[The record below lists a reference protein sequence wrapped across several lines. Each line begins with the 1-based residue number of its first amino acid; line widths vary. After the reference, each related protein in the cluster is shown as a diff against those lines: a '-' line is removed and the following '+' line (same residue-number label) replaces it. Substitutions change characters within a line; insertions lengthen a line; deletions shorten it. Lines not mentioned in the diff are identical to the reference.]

1 MADNTTFQNSNSIL
15 NAFKNKFATKVNSI
29 YVNSLKREVN
39 FREVSVTEQKSL
51 SKTMIE
57 NESRRDIVYD
67 TQCALINRLCLENDD
82 KKLREDAK
90 EAAHIAL
97 PDAAAAEG
105 IDMSTSKGASF
116 AMKFTN
122 DFIQKYIAEHSFDIY
137 SLTEFDRI
145 RILMEIYQNNYFKD
159 EIVYKC
165 KECGT
170 ENRYP
175 FDFSKIIDRFNEFDL
190 TDQTYTIEDNRYV
203 YNFILNYPSVRSV
216 SQFYKMYVKKY
227 KGASAKEKDVLD
239 NLENDTKKVKEEARE
254 AARVAMPAAM
264 EAEGI
269 EMGTPQ
275 AATFAVKFTNDF
287 IQKYVSEH
295 GFDVY
300 TLTEFD
306 RIRILMEIYQNNYF
320 KDEITYKCKE
330 CGAENKYTLDF
341 SKIIDRFNEFDLTD
355 QTYTLEDKQY
365 VYNFVLNYPSVKNVS
380 QFYKMYVKKY
390 KGVSAK
396 EKDVLDNLENV
407 DYINLYIKQIE
418 LIDKEKGTK
427 DIADLS
433 LMSYSDIES
442 LIEVFPQNIIF
453 SEDTGVLRYI
463 AKNFIEKINSVFQ
476 YEKCAQCGAEA
487 PAGLGSVA
495 DFL

>member
-1 MADNTTFQNSNSIL
+1 MTENTLIQNSNSIL
-15 NAFKNKFATKVNSI
+15 NTFKNKFATKVNAV

-57 NESRRDIVYD
+57 NEARRDIIYD
-67 TQCALINRLCLENDD
+67 TQCALINRLC
-82 KKLREDAK
+82 
-90 EAAHIAL
+90 
-97 PDAAAAEG
+97 
-105 IDMSTSKGASF
+105 
-116 AMKFTN
+116 
-122 DFIQKYIAEHSFDIY
+122 
-137 SLTEFDRI
+137 
-145 RILMEIYQNNYFKD
+145 
-159 EIVYKC
+159 
-165 KECGT
+165 
-170 ENRYP
+170 
-175 FDFSKIIDRFNEFDL
+175 
-190 TDQTYTIEDNRYV
+190 
-203 YNFILNYPSVRSV
+203 
-216 SQFYKMYVKKY
+216 
-227 KGASAKEKDVLD
+227 
-239 NLENDTKKVKEEARE
+239 LENDTKKVKEEARE
-254 AARVAMPAAM
+254 AARVAMPTAM

>member
-1 MADNTTFQNSNSIL
+1 MANNTTTTQLQNPNSIL
-15 NAFKNKFATKVNSI
+15 NAFKNKFATKVNAV

-39 FREVSVTEQKSL
+39 FREVSVTEQKTL

-67 TQCALINRLCLENDD
+67 TQCALINRLCLENDE
-82 KKLREDAK
+82 KQIRENARN
-90 EAAHIAL
+90 AARESL

-105 IDMSTSKGASF
+105 IDMTTPQGAAF
-116 AMKFTN
+116 AVKYTN
-122 DFIQKYIAEHSFDIY
+122 EFVAKYISEHSFD
-137 SLTEFDRI
+137 
-145 RILMEIYQNNYFKD
+145 
-159 EIVYKC
+159 
-165 KECGT
+165 
-170 ENRYP
+170 
-175 FDFSKIIDRFNEFDL
+175 
-190 TDQTYTIEDNRYV
+190 V
-203 YNFILNYPSVRSV
+203 YN
-216 SQFYKMYVKKY
+216 
-227 KGASAKEKDVLD
+227 
-239 NLENDTKKVKEEARE
+239 
-254 AARVAMPAAM
+254 
-264 EAEGI
+264 
-269 EMGTPQ
+269 
-275 AATFAVKFTNDF
+275 
-287 IQKYVSEH
+287 
-295 GFDVY
+295 
-300 TLTEFD
+300 LTEFD

-330 CGAENKYTLDF
+330 CGAENRYQLDF
-341 SKIIDRFNEFDLTD
+341 SKIIDRFNEFDLAD

-365 VYNFVLNYPSVKNVS
+365 VYNFVLNYPSVRNVS

-418 LIDKEKGTK
+418 LIDKATGTK

-433 LMSYSDIES
+433 LMTYSDIEK
-442 LIEVFPQNIIF
+442 LIEMFPQNIVF
-453 SEDTGVLRYI
+453 SEDNGVLRYI
-463 AKNFIEKINSVFQ
+463 AKNFIEKINTVFQ